1 MTSNFFIALGAV
13 VPLFILIGIGAM
25 VKFLRLLTETELNHI
40 NRMVFKVFFSIMMF
54 YNLYTADF
62 ASAFRPKLIVFGSLG
77 VIALF
82 VLSMAAA
89 YALEKEVPIR
99 RGAMAQAIF
108 RSNFVLLGIPIIGNI
123 FGANELAIPTMM
135 IAFIVPIYNVLAVI
149 ALETCRGGKLH
160 LYPTIKNI
168 LKNPMILGAIFAG
181 IARFIGISL
190 PAPVLKPLGEV
201 AAATTPVALIILG
214 ASFRLGSTR
223 EHRWELIFCTV
234 SKLVLAPAL
243 MLGLA
248 AWLGFRGV
256 DFVTLIAIFAT
267 PCAVASFAMAQQMG
281 SDAELAGNCVIFT
294 SGLSC
299 FTIFCWLLA
308 TKSLGL
314 F

>member
-13 VPLFILIGIGAM
+13 VPLFILIGIGAI
-25 VKFLRLLTETELNHI
+25 VKALKLLTETELNHV
-40 NRMVFKVFFSIMMF
+40 NRMVFKVFFAIMMF
-54 YNLYTADF
+54 YNLYLADF
-62 ASAFRPKLIVFGSLG
+62 DSAFRPKLIVFGSLG
-77 VIALF
+77 VIVLF
-82 VLSMAAA
+82 LLGMGAA
-89 YALEKEVPIR
+89 YLFEKEVPLR

-123 FGANELAIPTMM
+123 FGSDQLAVPTMM
-135 IAFIVPIYNVLAVI
+135 IAFIVPIYNILAVI
-149 ALETCRGGKLH
+149 ALETCRGGKPELW
-160 LYPTIKNI
+160 PTIKNI

-181 IARFIGISL
+181 LARMGDLHL
-190 PAPVLKPLGEV
+190 PGPVLKPLGEV

-214 ASFRLGSTR
+214 ASFRLGTTA
-223 EHRWELIFCTV
+223 EHRWELIFCTTAR
-234 SKLVLAPAL
+234 LLIAPAI
-243 MLGLA
+243 MLTLA
-248 AWLGFRGV
+248 AFLGFRGV

-308 TKSLGL
+308 TKTMGL